1 MEVEYTEA
9 EQTNIQLSVL
19 CLKCF
24 KVVLLLFIF
33 FFLVSLKVNL
43 KYMKYVH

>member
-33 FFLVSLKVNL
+33 FLVRLKVNL
-43 KYMKYVH
+43 KYMKYLH